1 MGDRQLT
8 ADGHLDAVLQG
19 RYDVPVKLTVGGML
33 SHLVAGARFGH
44 DLLPA
49 RLSIMCLHARPLC
62 PSRFIPTAS
71 SRTIL
76 CDVQR

>member
-33 SHLVAGARFGH
+33 SHLVARG
-44 DLLPA
+44 
-49 RLSIMCLHARPLC
+49 SIR
-62 PSRFIPTAS
+62 SRFNPS
-71 SRTIL
+71 VTICCPHAYL
-76 CDVQR
+76 

>member
-44 DLLPA
+44 DLTP
-49 RLSIMCLHARPLC
+49 R
-62 PSRFIPTAS
+62 
-71 SRTIL
+71 
-76 CDVQR
+76 